1 MYLPPYMME
10 AQNADRV
17 RDAQRYAQD
26 RVVRELSEPIP
37 TPNLGLLQR
46 IKHLIHLDQRD
57 TTDVAHAA

>member
-10 AQNADRV
+10 AQNADCV

-37 TPNLGLLQR
+37 TEIPGLFQR
-46 IKHLIHLDQRD
+46 IKQLIHLDQRD
-57 TTDVAHAA
+57 ANDVAHAA

>member
-37 TPNLGLLQR
+37 TETPGLLQR
-46 IKHLIHLDQRD
+46 IKQLIHPNPQDSNASER
-57 TTDVAHAA
+57 AA